1 MKAFFSDLKGKT
13 VMTKEGDILGVLDE
27 FIANTRTGHLDSM
40 LIVPGERV
48 EPRLFKTDAK
58 GRILLPFK
66 TMRAVRDVVV
76 VEMEG
81 TG

>member
-1 MKAFFSDLKGKT
+1 MKAFVTELKGKT
-13 VMTKEGDILGVLDE
+13 VMTKEGDLLGVLDD

-40 LIVPGERV
+40 LVVPADNV

-58 GRILLPFK
+58 GRLLLPFK

-76 VEMEG
+76 VETVESK
-81 TG
+81 